1 MDYTTSELAI
11 LSSMNWLHL
20 LATVAW
26 IGGMIFVIAAVTPA
40 AKETLEPPVM
50 GRFMGSLMKKF
61 RVMIYVSIGLLVATG
76 IVMMFMNEESGGT
89 FDFGN
94 TWTLFLV
101 LKHIFVLIL
110 IILGIYMM
118 EVIVPKIGRLGAKG
132 PSPEMAKAQKLQ
144 MRIGAINF
152 ILAILI
158 LICTAVNGAISV
170 LV

>member
-1 MDYTTSELAI
+1 
-11 LSSMNWLHL
+11 MNWLHL
-20 LATVAW
+20 LATVVW
-26 IGGMIFVIAAVTPA
+26 IGGMIFVILAVTPA

-61 RVMIYVSIGLLVATG
+61 RVIIYVSIGLLIATG
-76 IVMMFMNEESGGT
+76 IGMMLMNKEYAGT
-89 FDFGN
+89 YDFGN
-94 TWTLFLV
+94 LWTAV
-101 LKHIFVLIL
+101 VVVKHIFVLIL

-158 LICTAVNGAISV
+158 LVCTAVNGAISV